1 MKALIQGT
9 RICELAVAEFPV
21 HDGLTW
27 VDVAD
32 DTTTQDTYVDGAVVK
47 YQYPDLT
54 WSDIRATRN
63 ALLAASDWRA
73 MPDAP
78 AMSDAWTLY
87 RQALRDIP
95 ETYSSPSDVVWPV
108 EPD

>member
-63 ALLAASDWRA
+63 NLLAASDWRA